1 MCFAQHAN
9 TSTNKPLRKQAEPWD
24 FAHKDFFKKERKEK
38 DGSNGRTSFV
48 AERTFPTR
56 CGKRGP
62 ALERVSLLFL
72 AKGRPPAC
80 EPHSPAPDPGCHRT
94 SRCWGCFGGEG
105 SFWRSV

>member
-62 ALERVSLLFL
+62 SPGKGLTAVSCQGK
-72 AKGRPPAC
+72 ASC
-80 EPHSPAPDPGCHRT
+80 
-94 SRCWGCFGGEG
+94 
-105 SFWRSV
+105 V